1 MFEWKGFKKKREK
14 GKEVVGESKE
24 LSKIKKN
31 KCQVSL
37 LMISG
42 LLLQETALYIY
53 MPQIIYF

>member
-53 MPQIIYF
+53 NK